1 MFLTSSQPSALAARR
16 ALLLVPSL
24 LGALGVAW
32 LSIEIYGRAERGVLD
47 AVLVALFV
55 PLMAWECFVVWQ
67 LVLGFSAWAASRG
80 AMTALERRALSLA
93 PVATGRSRTAVLIP
107 IFVED
112 AEAVFAGVRVMARS
126 LRATGRADDMAIH
139 VLSDTG
145 DPGIAAEEEQAL
157 AAYLA
162 WAGDQEGLPPVHYRR
177 RTRNEGRKAGN
188 IAEWME
194 RAGDA
199 FDFMIVLDADS
210 LMSGRTMRRLVRLME
225 EMPDAGIIQTV
236 SYATGRQTLFA
247 RIQQFAVRLYAPLA
261 LRGLEFWQGPDGNYW
276 GHNAIIRIAPFREHC
291 KLPVLPGKPPF
302 GGEILCHDIVEA
314 ALMRRA
320 GYGVHLLPDIDG
332 TWEEMPTNVI
342 DLMGRERRWC
352 QGNLQHAGVL
362 RMPGLKPASRAHI
375 LLGIGGYLTAPLWWA
390 FLLVGAVRA
399 VTADEGGGLGVL
411 AYGLT
416 ETGWAATALVTV
428 AALLI
433 GLPRVLNLARA
444 LIEAPA
450 RRGFGGV
457 RRLLAGATI
466 EQVLWV
472 LLGPVLSLVNSGF
485 VLTTLMGRVV
495 AWDSQPRTDRLVPL
509 SEAWARLGWTVW
521 VGLALAAAALTVGGW
536 YGLWMAPTALG
547 LILAPVIASLL
558 SRVDLGVASRRLGLF
573 LTADDTCAA
582 PELQDL
588 RRFTGPG
595 AAPAWDGDAT
605 MSQGAPLEGAEE
617 RP

>member
-1 MFLTSSQPSALAARR
+1 MFPISSQRGLAARR

-24 LGALGVAW
+24 LGALAIAGLA
-32 LSIEIYGRAERGVLD
+32 IAIHAGNGGGVLD
-47 AVLVALFV
+47 AILVALFI

-67 LVLGFSAWAASRG
+67 LVLGFCAWVAARG
-80 AMTALERRALSLA
+80 GRTALERRALSLA
-93 PVATGRSRTAVLIP
+93 PVATGRSRTAILIP
-107 IFVED
+107 IYNED
-112 AEAVFAGVRVMARS
+112 PDAVFAGVRVMARS
-126 LRATGRADDMAIH
+126 LRATGRVDDVAIH
-139 VLSDTG
+139 VLSDTP
-145 DPGIAAEEEQAL
+145 DPVDGAQEERAL

-162 WAGDQEGLPPVHYRR
+162 WARDADGLPPVHYRR
-177 RTRNEGRKAGN
+177 RDRNEGRKAGN

-210 LMSGRTMRRLVRLME
+210 LMSGRTMRRLIRLME

-261 LRGLEFWQGPDGNYW
+261 LRGLEFWQGEDGSYW
-276 GHNAIIRIAPFREHC
+276 GHNAILRIAPFREHC
-291 KLPVLPGKPPF
+291 KLPILPGKPPF

-362 RMPGLKPASRAHI
+362 RMPGLKAASRGHI

-390 FLLVGAVRA
+390 FLGLGAVRA
-399 VTADEGGGLGVL
+399 VTAEEGEGLGVL

-416 ETGWAATALVTV
+416 ESGWAATALVI
-428 AALLI
+428 AAVLLI
-433 GLPRVLNLARA
+433 ALPRVLNLVRA
-444 LIEAPA
+444 LAERPA
-450 RRGFGGV
+450 REGFGGTP
-457 RRLLAGATI
+457 RLLASATI
-466 EQVLWV
+466 EQGLWI
-472 LLGPVLSLVNSGF
+472 LLGPVLSLVNAGF

-521 VGLALAAAALTVGGW
+521 VGVALGAAALMVGGW
-536 YGLWMAPTALG
+536 YALWMAPTVLG
-547 LILAPVIASLL
+547 LLLAPVVASAL
-558 SRVDLGVASRRLGLF
+558 SRVDLGQRSRDAGLF
-573 LTADDTCAA
+573 LTADDTSGA
-582 PELQDL
+582 PELRDL
-588 RRFTGPG
+588 RQFTGAD
-595 AAPAWDGDAT
+595 AAPARTGGEQ
-605 MSQGAPLEGAEE
+605 MSQAAPVGGVEE
-617 RP
+617 RS